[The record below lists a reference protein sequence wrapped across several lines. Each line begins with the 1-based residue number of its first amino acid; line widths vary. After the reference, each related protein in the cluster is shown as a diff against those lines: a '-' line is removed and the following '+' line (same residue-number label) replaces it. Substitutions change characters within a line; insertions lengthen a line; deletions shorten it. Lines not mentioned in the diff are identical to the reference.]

1 MHRAME
7 RRRSF
12 EASTTTVPQEGE
24 PASLERWFRRAS
36 FLIVTAIVLLAGLG
50 AFGVRSITSG
60 AAGGGYEIEVTSAAV
75 GRPGLAVPFSM
86 TVSTSD
92 GTSLPD
98 IVTLKVDA
106 PYLAILDENGIDPD
120 PIEGFNDGKWV
131 WWSFSVP
138 VGSPS
143 LTVAFDARIEPGVQW
158 GTGGSAALEIDG
170 RTMVTS
176 EFATWVMP

>member
-1 MHRAME
+1 
-7 RRRSF
+7 
-12 EASTTTVPQEGE
+12 
-24 PASLERWFRRAS
+24 
-36 FLIVTAIVLLAGLG
+36 
-50 AFGVRSITSG
+50 
-60 AAGGGYEIEVTSAAV
+60 
-75 GRPGLAVPFSM
+75 
-86 TVSTSD
+86 VSTSD

-120 PIEGFNDGKWV
+120 PIEGFNDGTWV

-138 VGSPS
+138 AGSPS
-143 LTVAFDARIEPGVQW
+143 LTVTFDARIEPGVQW

-170 RTMVTS
+170 HTIVTA